1 LSQVGVEHY
10 SSHLPVPGH
19 KQEKTGRQYMNKK
32 IVSGLA
38 IAAAAT
44 LALGVV
50 ATSPASAAAKK
61 NVTLAFQGPL
71 TGPDAQLGQDQF
83 PGAEWA
89 IALYNAKN
97 PAVKITLIKADSQCD
112 GTVAANI
119 APGVA
124 ANKAVIGVIGTSCSG
139 EARNSFPA
147 YRAAGLTMIAPS
159 ASAVSLTDPKA
170 PDRGFPIFHRV
181 VAHDGFQAPAL
192 ARYAA
197 KGVTNPKYYV
207 IDDMTTYG
215 GPLAKG
221 TLPTAKKLGT
231 VVGTDS
237 VAKGTADYTSVASKV
252 KASGANVVI
261 YGGYTTDAAKLFKAL
276 RDGGYTGILASGDGT
291 NTSDFPGL
299 AGKAAEGVR
308 LTAAD
313 VPFDSILTKAQL
325 AEFTKITGIKVPG
338 LYSTTAF
345 NATNIFLDCISQGK
359 LTRSAIQLCVNS
371 GTFKGVG
378 GDVIKF
384 NRYGD
389 IIGGAP
395 VGGYLVKDGVINYD
409 AVA

>member
-1 LSQVGVEHY
+1 
-10 SSHLPVPGH
+10 
-19 KQEKTGRQYMNKK
+19 MNKK

-61 NVTLAFQGPL
+61 TVTLAFQGPL
-71 TGPDAQLGQDQF
+71 TGGDAQLGQDQI
-83 PGAEWA
+83 PGAIYA

-97 PAVKITLIKADSQCD
+97 PAVKVELIKADSQCD

-124 ANKAVIGVIGTSCSG
+124 ANKAVIGVVGTSCSG

-197 KGVTNPKYYV
+197 KGVSNPKFYV

-221 TLPTAKKLGT
+221 TLATAKKLGT

-237 VAKGTADYTSVASKV
+237 VPKGTADYTSVASKV

-291 NTSDFPGL
+291 NTSDFPEL

-313 VPFDSILTKAQL
+313 VPFDSILSKAQL

-371 GTFKGVG
+371 GSFKGVG

-395 VGGYLVKDGVINYD
+395 VGGYLVKNGVIVYD
-409 AVA
+409 SVA

>member
-1 LSQVGVEHY
+1 
-10 SSHLPVPGH
+10 
-19 KQEKTGRQYMNKK
+19 MNKK
-32 IVSGLA
+32 LISGLA
-38 IAAAAT
+38 IAAATT
-44 LALGVV
+44 LAMGVV
-50 ATSPASAAAKK
+50 VTAPANAAPKK
-61 NVTLAFQGPL
+61 SVTLAFQGPL
-71 TGPDAQLGQDQF
+71 TGGDAQLGQDQI
-83 PGAEWA
+83 PGAIYA

-97 PAVKITLIKADSQCD
+97 PTVKVELIKADSQCD

-147 YRAAGLTMIAPS
+147 YKAAGLTMVAPS

-197 KGVTNPKYYV
+197 KGVTAPKFYV

-237 VAKGTADYTSVASKV
+237 VAKGTADYTSVAAKV
-252 KASGANVVI
+252 KAAGANVVI

-276 RDGGYTGILASGDGT
+276 RDGGYTGILAAGDGV
-291 NTSDFPGL
+291 NTSDFPDL

-313 VPFDSILTKAQL
+313 VPFDKILTAAQL

-345 NATNIFLDCISQGK
+345 NATNVFLQCITEGK

-395 VGGYLVKDGVINYD
+395 VGGYLVKNGVIIYD

>member
-1 LSQVGVEHY
+1 
-10 SSHLPVPGH
+10 
-19 KQEKTGRQYMNKK
+19 MNKK

-61 NVTLAFQGPL
+61 TVTLAFQGPL
-71 TGPDAQLGQDQF
+71 TGGDAQLGQDQI
-83 PGAEWA
+83 PGAIYA

-97 PAVKITLIKADSQCD
+97 PAVKVELIKADSQCD

-124 ANKAVIGVIGTSCSG
+124 ANKAVIGVVGTSCSG

-197 KGVTNPKYYV
+197 KGVTAPKYYV

-221 TLPTAKKLGT
+221 TLATAKKLGT

-237 VAKGTADYTSVASKV
+237 VPKGTADYTSVASKV

-291 NTSDFPGL
+291 NTSDFPTL

-313 VPFDSILTKAQL
+313 VPFDSILSKAQL
-325 AEFTKITGIKVPG
+325 AEFTKITGVKVPG

-359 LTRSAIQLCVNS
+359 LTRAAIQLCVNS

-395 VGGYLVKDGVINYD
+395 VGGYLVKNGVIVYD
-409 AVA
+409 SVA

>member
-1 LSQVGVEHY
+1 
-10 SSHLPVPGH
+10 
-19 KQEKTGRQYMNKK
+19 MNKK

-61 NVTLAFQGPL
+61 SVTLAFQGPL
-71 TGPDAQLGQDQF
+71 TGGDAQLGQDQI
-83 PGAEWA
+83 PGAIYA

-97 PAVKITLIKADSQCD
+97 PAVKVELIKADSQCD

-237 VAKGTADYTSVASKV
+237 VAKGTADYTSVTSKV

-325 AEFTKITGIKVPG
+325 ADFTKITGVKVPG

>member
-1 LSQVGVEHY
+1 
-10 SSHLPVPGH
+10 
-19 KQEKTGRQYMNKK
+19 MNKK

-61 NVTLAFQGPL
+61 SVTLAFQGPL
-71 TGPDAQLGQDQF
+71 TGGDAQLGQDQI
-83 PGAEWA
+83 PGAIYA

-97 PAVKITLIKADSQCD
+97 PAVKVELIKADSQCD

>member
-1 LSQVGVEHY
+1 
-10 SSHLPVPGH
+10 
-19 KQEKTGRQYMNKK
+19 MNKK

-61 NVTLAFQGPL
+61 SVTLAFQGPL
-71 TGPDAQLGQDQF
+71 TGGDAQLGQDQI
-83 PGAEWA
+83 PGAIYA

-97 PAVKITLIKADSQCD
+97 PAVKVELIKADSQCD

-192 ARYAA
+192 ARNAA
-197 KGVTNPKYYV
+197 KGVSNPKYYV

-237 VAKGTADYTSVASKV
+237 VPKGTADYTSVASKV

>member
-1 LSQVGVEHY
+1 
-10 SSHLPVPGH
+10 
-19 KQEKTGRQYMNKK
+19 MNKK

-50 ATSPASAAAKK
+50 ATAPASAAAKK
-61 NVTLAFQGPL
+61 TVTLAFQGPL
-71 TGPDAQLGQDQF
+71 TGGDAQLGQDQI
-83 PGAEWA
+83 PGAIYA

-97 PAVKITLIKADSQCD
+97 PAVKVELVKADSQCD

-124 ANKAVIGVIGTSCSG
+124 ANKAIIGVIGTSCSG

-147 YRAAGLTMIAPS
+147 YKAAGLTMIAPS
-159 ASAVSLTDPKA
+159 ASAVSLTNPKA

-197 KGVTNPKYYV
+197 KGVSSPKFYV

-221 TLPTAKKLGT
+221 ALPQAKKLGD

-237 VAKGTADYTSVASKV
+237 VPKGTADYTSVASKV

-276 RDGGYTGILASGDGT
+276 RDGGYKGVLAAGDGV
-291 NTSDFPGL
+291 NTSDFPEL
-299 AGKAAEGVR
+299 AGSAAEGVR

-325 AEFTKITGIKVPG
+325 AEFTKITGVKVPG
-338 LYSTTAF
+338 LYSTTAY
-345 NATNIFLDCISQGK
+345 NATNIFLDCISKGSV
-359 LTRSAIQLCVNS
+359 TRSAIQLCVTNGS
-371 GTFKGVG
+371 WKGAG
-378 GDVIKF
+378 GETIKF
-384 NRYGD
+384 DRYGD

-395 VGGYLVKDGVINYD
+395 VGGYLVKNGVIIYD

>member
-1 LSQVGVEHY
+1 
-10 SSHLPVPGH
+10 
-19 KQEKTGRQYMNKK
+19 MNKK

-38 IAAAAT
+38 IAAATT

-50 ATSPASAAAKK
+50 ASAPANAAAKK
-61 NVTLAFQGPL
+61 SVTLAFMGPL
-71 TGPDAQLGQDQF
+71 TGADAQLGQDQI
-83 PGAEWA
+83 PGAIYA

-97 PAVKITLIKADSQCD
+97 PAVKVELIKADSQCD
-112 GTVAANI
+112 GTVAANV

-124 ANKAVIGVIGTSCSG
+124 ANKAVIGVVGTSCSG
-139 EARNSFPA
+139 EARASFPA

-170 PDRGFPIFHRV
+170 PDRGFPVFHRV

-197 KGVTNPKYYV
+197 KGVSNPKYYV
-207 IDDMTTYG
+207 IDDQTTYG
-215 GPLAKG
+215 APLAKG
-221 TLPTAKKLGT
+221 TLATAKKLGS

-291 NTSDFPGL
+291 NTSDFPEL

-313 VPFDSILTKAQL
+313 VPFDSILSKAQL

-371 GTFKGVG
+371 GSFKGVG

-395 VGGYLVKDGVINYD
+395 VGGYLVKDGVIKYD
-409 AVA
+409 SVA

>member
-1 LSQVGVEHY
+1 
-10 SSHLPVPGH
+10 
-19 KQEKTGRQYMNKK
+19 MNKK

-61 NVTLAFQGPL
+61 SVTLAFQGPL
-71 TGPDAQLGQDQF
+71 TGGDAQLGQDQI
-83 PGAEWA
+83 PGAIYA

-97 PAVKITLIKADSQCD
+97 PAVKVELIKADSQCD

-221 TLPTAKKLGT
+221 TLPQAKKLGT

-313 VPFDSILTKAQL
+313 VPFDSILSKAQL
-325 AEFTKITGIKVPG
+325 ADFTKITGVKVPG
-338 LYSTTAF
+338 LYSTTAY

-371 GTFKGVG
+371 GSFKGVG

>member
-1 LSQVGVEHY
+1 
-10 SSHLPVPGH
+10 
-19 KQEKTGRQYMNKK
+19 MNKK

-38 IAAAAT
+38 IAAATT

-50 ATSPASAAAKK
+50 ASAPANAAAKK
-61 NVTLAFQGPL
+61 SVTLAFMGPL
-71 TGPDAQLGQDQF
+71 TGADAQLGQDQI
-83 PGAEWA
+83 PGAIYA

-97 PAVKITLIKADSQCD
+97 PAVKVELIKADSQCD
-112 GTVAANI
+112 GTVAANV

-124 ANKAVIGVIGTSCSG
+124 ANKAVIGVVGTSCSG
-139 EARNSFPA
+139 EARASFPA

-170 PDRGFPIFHRV
+170 PDRGFPVFHRV

-197 KGVTNPKYYV
+197 KGVSNPKYYV
-207 IDDMTTYG
+207 IDDQTTYG
-215 GPLAKG
+215 APLAKG
-221 TLPTAKKLGT
+221 TLATAKKLGS

-291 NTSDFPGL
+291 NTSDFPEL

-313 VPFDSILTKAQL
+313 VPFDSILSKAQL

-371 GTFKGVG
+371 GSFKGVG

-395 VGGYLVKDGVINYD
+395 VGGYLVKNGVIVYD
-409 AVA
+409 SVA